1 MITLFIYRI
10 VRFLFWFY
18 LGWLLGKSLKSYY
31 KKVQLKRQEKLDKIE
46 HEKLNKILLD
56 KEAEEILQKEFQ
68 REQQQ
73 RREHHVAQ
81 DQ

>member
-1 MITLFIYRI
+1 MITLLIYRI
-10 VRFLFWFY
+10 IRCLFWFY
-18 LGWLLGKSLKSYY
+18 LGWLTADFFKWCYR
-31 KKVQLKRQEKLDKIE
+31 QIQEKRQEKLDKIKQ
-46 HEKLNKILLD
+46 EKLNKILLD

-68 REQQQ
+68 REQ

>member
-1 MITLFIYRI
+1 VSVLLIYKIIRI
-10 VRFLFWFY
+10 LFWFY
-18 LGWLLGKSLKSYY
+18 LGWWTADFFKGCYRQIQK
-31 KKVQLKRQEKLDKIE
+31 KRQEKLDKIE
-46 HEKLNKILLD
+46 HEKLNRILLD

-73 RREHHVAQ
+73 RREHHVDQ